1 MISHQSMIHLTTI
14 RRGSLA
20 TRLPNV
26 FARKNAALIAE
37 IKKKDK
43 PETSDKG
50 RELLLQSIKSRV
62 LG

>member
-26 FARKNAALIAE
+26 FARKNAQLYAE
-37 IKKKDK
+37 MIRK
-43 PETSDKG
+43 PKP
-50 RELLLQSIKSRV
+50 
-62 LG
+62 

>member
-26 FARKNAALIAE
+26 FARKNAALIAGMM
-37 IKKKDK
+37 
-43 PETSDKG
+43 KG
-50 RELLLQSIKSRV
+50 TKHVRR
-62 LG
+62 